1 MKDASSAKSW
11 RLLDI
16 YSRLVN
22 GEQLKKSELAL
33 QYQVSEKSIQRDMS
47 SLRDFMEE
55 RDLSQ
60 ELIYD
65 TKQSA
70 YHLIARRKHG
80 LCEGEM
86 LAVGKIL
93 LDSRSLR
100 RDEMLPMLER
110 LINCCIPNAKRKPI
124 KDLLLNEE
132 YHYIEPQ
139 HGKHLFN
146 LLWSLGQAIQ
156 AHQVLRI
163 QYMKQDASCVKR
175 EIEPV
180 GLMLTASMSCM
191 CWINTLLC
199 HIVIGLKKAS
209 FVNAFSSCMEEG
221 CKRCIS
227 AMLGHQSK
235 PYWIVCLRLRSNR
248 LQIEDGMF
256 LLRYLVQVLK
266 CGFVVKV
273 HMLQIF
279 NINSNNI
286 RGCKNERK
294 YT

>member
-180 GLMLTASMSCM
+180 GLM
-191 CWINTLLC
+191 
-199 HIVIGLKKAS
+199 
-209 FVNAFSSCMEEG
+209 FSEF
-221 CKRCIS
+221 
-227 AMLGHQSK
+227 
-235 PYWIVCLRLRSNR
+235 Y
-248 LQIEDGMF
+248 F
-256 LLRYLVQVLK
+256 YLV
-266 CGFVVKV
+266 GFI
-273 HMLQIF
+273 Q
-279 NINSNNI
+279 NINKEQSFQNPADTFPTI
-286 RGCKNERK
+286 YRVDRINELFQFIFLPDPCQERDSIDNRYRIFLYRLCDGYISHTVFYIPVQGLDINRVHHRVHLSLFK
-294 YT
+294 QTVYLTGNSL